1 MKLRTLG
8 KSGIKVSELGI
19 GAWPMGG
26 NYFMMNR
33 WMGYSGADDDE
44 SVRAIRRAEELGV
57 NFIDTADVYGL
68 GRSERVIAKAIEG
81 RRDQWVIAT
90 KGTSII
96 DGSVGLHADFSYEH
110 LIAACN
116 RSLSRLNTDHI
127 DVYQLHSPG
136 FDAAGKESAFRA
148 LSDLKRHGK
157 IRLSAVSIGYQ
168 YLVGTMLVNE
178 GMVDALQVYFNLLD
192 QQAGEE
198 LVPLAEKKGVGILA
212 SIPFATGL
220 LTGKYKKVSDFPN
233 DDYRNDWLISPSGG
247 RVTREERL
255 RRALDVAALFE
266 NAGYKDMIAVACK
279 FLLSFEGVST
289 IIPGI
294 RTVAHIESNVAAVE
308 SADIPAELFAQAR
321 EMWRKWVAEDKE
333 SAQAAAAG

>member
-1 MKLRTLG
+1 MKYRTLG
-8 KSGIKVSELGI
+8 KSGIEVSELGI
-19 GAWPMGG
+19 GTWPMGG

-44 SVRAIRRAEELGV
+44 SVRAIRRAGELGV

-81 RRDQWVIAT
+81 GRDKWVIAT

-116 RSLSRLNTDHI
+116 RSLKRLNTDRI

-136 FDAAGKESAFRA
+136 FSEKEKESAFRA

-157 IRLSAVSIGYQ
+157 ILLAAVSIGYQ
-168 YLVGTMLVNE
+168 YRIGKELIEDGL
-178 GMVDALQVYFNLLD
+178 VDALQVYFNLLD

-198 LVPLAEKKGVGILA
+198 LVPLAQNCGVGILA

-220 LTGKYKKVSDFPN
+220 LTGKYKTVADFPE

-255 RRALDVAALFE
+255 KRALDVGALFE
-266 NAGYKDMIAVACK
+266 KAGYKDMIAVACK

-294 RTVAHIESNVAAVE
+294 RTVAHIESNAAAVE
-308 SADIPAELFAQAR
+308 GPDIPAELFAQAR

-333 SAQAAAAG
+333 RAQAAAG